1 MKNATKRHVCAF
13 TWPLI
18 VVVVFFFLILFA
30 GSAGRQ
36 DRGSRRRRC
45 AHPEHPPQELP
56 SAQLFAVHESTL
68 LARRDR
74 VDVSRKAWCS
84 LRRPLHPSSGVIPN
98 QGVREHQM
106 G

>member
-68 LARRDR
+68 LAPLASRSDR
-74 VDVSRKAWCS
+74 LPIMLK
-84 LRRPLHPSSGVIPN
+84 PLPPRG
-98 QGVREHQM
+98 
-106 G
+106 